1 MGYGK
6 TSVRAG
12 FGIYYDQIL
21 LNQFLNLF
29 DRNPNPDLKS
39 GWLTV
44 TLPQPGIPAPFPN
57 PLAAAQSAGAG
68 FALQNTVFNNYKTP
82 YLYQYSLE
90 VQRQIAKNLV
100 ASVAYVGSRG
110 KHLVERRDGNTPV
123 PIVLSGGVPCHARG
137 GSAAHPHPPAG
148 TFFPP
153 PN

>member
-68 FALQNTVFNNYKTP
+68 FALQNTVFNNFKTP

-123 PIVLSGGVPCHARG
+123 PIVLAG
-137 GSAAHPHPPAG
+137 AAHSSSWAALEAN
-148 TFFPP
+148 T
-153 PN
+153 NIT